1 MQPAGLRFGL
11 TTEAAGQAFVAEI
24 TEAIR
29 QRRGVG
35 MSPLLV
41 SAWKSLVRKRDP
53 TKLVGLR
60 PVGTLIE
67 STGQPVNHLL
77 PSYGPRAETLFGQI
91 AGLGPG
97 IDQIMDSTHCDRAYL
112 SV

>member
-1 MQPAGLRFGL
+1 MQPARLRFGR

-41 SAWKSLVRKRDP
+41 SA
-53 TKLVGLR
+53 
-60 PVGTLIE
+60 
-67 STGQPVNHLL
+67 
-77 PSYGPRAETLFGQI
+77 
-91 AGLGPG
+91 
-97 IDQIMDSTHCDRAYL
+97 
-112 SV
+112 